1 MRPRMAQDQI
11 RPRGDTWLWV
21 RSGSLQAV
29 AASLAVCLILAGCA
43 TTTKGKFQQTGKV
56 VVEIGKAVKDACADS
71 KLRGWTAP
79 LTLTNCSNASIAY
92 DGAWGATKLAVT
104 VIDAGGE
111 ADFDVVVLVGKFV
124 LDMVKL
130 LREAGVAIPE
140 TAAVFVQKDVSTVL
154 AR

>member
-1 MRPRMAQDQI
+1 MGTARQRK
-11 RPRGDTWLWV
+11 WLLGV
-21 RSGSLQAV
+21 PA
-29 AASLAVCLILAGCA
+29 LALALILTGCG
-43 TTTKGKFQQTGKV
+43 TTTKAKFQQTGKV
-56 VVEIGKAVKDACADS
+56 VVEIGKAIKDACANS
-71 KLRGWTAP
+71 KARGWTAP
-79 LTLTNCSNASIAY
+79 LTLDNCTKASIAY

-140 TAAVFVQKDVSTVL
+140 TAAVFVQRDV
-154 AR
+154 

>member
-1 MRPRMAQDQI
+1 MVAGR
-11 RPRGDTWLWV
+11 
-21 RSGSLQAV
+21 QAKWQGGAILCIFALV
-29 AASLAVCLILAGCA
+29 LAGCG
-43 TTTKGKFQQTGKV
+43 TTTKAKIQQTGKV
-56 VVEIGKAVKDACADS
+56 VVEIGKAVKTACVNS
-71 KLRGWTAP
+71 KARGWTAP
-79 LTLTNCSNASIAY
+79 LTLDNCTKASIAY

-104 VIDAGGE
+104 VINAGGQ